1 MPAYKIFNGLLK
13 NIIFKTIIMSLLT
26 MTAILSHRWLADRL
40 GCAEKHNELKKALT
54 HKSFF
59 KEEDSEQSNSRY
71 VFVGMFGF
79 KGKVAEALFNYM
91 PGSGTQLQHYLGN
104 LFKEE
109 ILLKIYKN
117 HHLDELCRYGYT
129 FDIEKQKHILV
140 YGFLG
145 FIGQWLSPEKLN
157 QFIVRNFLAE
167 TSHLMPTQFKNRDLQ
182 SQCNYFCHL
191 TYNEN
196 AMVTTQI
203 LDKLLFRSSVSAGK
217 VIICET
223 ESKSYRYSRKK
234 ALKQALLILSAPER
248 IKLDNDAE
256 YLQREEERQ
265 QQEINEA
272 QKLKNEKLAAYI
284 AKKEKIQKLRREE
297 REKAKVLAAERE
309 VERKKAKARAKA
321 RIEARKKAAEN
332 RKSSVLNLSSAK
344 RRHLEDK
351 KK

>member
-1 MPAYKIFNGLLK
+1 MPNG
-13 NIIFKTIIMSLLT
+13 ISC
-26 MTAILSHRWLADRL
+26 RWLADRL
-40 GCAEKHNELKKALT
+40 GCADKHNELKKALT

-71 VFVGMFGF
+71 VFIGMFGF
-79 KGKVAEALFNYM
+79 KGKVAETLFNYL

-104 LFKEE
+104 LFKDET
-109 ILLKIYKN
+109 LLKIYKT

-145 FIGQWLSPEKLN
+145 FVCQWLSPEKLS
-157 QFIVRNFLAE
+157 QFIIRNFLSE

-182 SQCNYFCHL
+182 SQCNYFCRL
-191 TYNEN
+191 ACRGN
-196 AMVTTQI
+196 AIVTTKI
-203 LDKLLFRSSVSAGK
+203 INEFLFRSSVSAGN
-217 VIICET
+217 VLICEA

-234 ALKQALLILSAPER
+234 ALKHALLILSAPER
-248 IKLDNDAE
+248 VKLDYDID
-256 YLQREEERQ
+256 YQQREEQRQ
-265 QQEINEA
+265 LKEINEA
-272 QKLKNEKLAAYI
+272 QRLKNEKLAAYLE
-284 AKKEKIQKLRREE
+284 KKERVQKLRRDE
-297 REKAKVLAAERE
+297 REKAKVLASERE

-321 RIEARKKAAEN
+321 RIEARKKVAEN
-332 RKSSVLNLSSAK
+332 RKSSILTLSTAK